1 MKNVAR
7 IGKPN
12 DMKHL
17 SSIRFLAMACGA
29 AAISLMTSC
38 SGSRAPQSLATEF
51 QKAYNVSVFSYNDA
65 YSPQSRHCVEMGPLP
80 AETAR
85 AIEMWVRQST
95 VKNFSYVY
103 PQYFIAMQQ
112 PGTNTKR
119 VWGIC
124 SDGQGNLVGI
134 LVPRDGVPAWDLP
147 FRGSYRLYVCENKN
161 RESIGGAI
169 MEALA
174 DSGYDRVRID
184 ARRSKGLL
192 EDRYLV
198 SKPAEDTSLAHE
210 QKLREQEE
218 ASVKAAQ
225 ERKQAAAEAA
235 LQEEN
240 SAMEEEEETT
250 SDSSSDSMDL
260 DSDSMDEL

>member
-1 MKNVAR
+1 
-7 IGKPN
+7 
-12 DMKHL
+12 MKHL
-17 SSIRFLAMACGA
+17 SSIRCLAMACGA
-29 AAISLMTSC
+29 AAISLLTSC
-38 SGSRAPQSLATEF
+38 SGSRSPQALATQF
-51 QKAYNVSVFSYNDA
+51 QQACNVAVFSYNDA
-65 YSPQSRHCVEMGPLP
+65 YSPRVRHCVEMGPLP

-85 AIEMWVRQST
+85 AIEMWIRQST

-112 PGTNTKR
+112 PGSSTLR

-134 LVPRDGVPAWDLP
+134 LVPHDGVHAWDLP
-147 FRGSYRLYVCENKN
+147 YRGSYRLYVCENKN
-161 RESIGGAI
+161 RAAIGGAI

-174 DSGYDRVRID
+174 DAGYDRVRLD
-184 ARRSKGLL
+184 ARRSRGLL
-192 EDRYLV
+192 EDRYLI

-225 ERKQAAAEAA
+225 ERKQAAAQAA
-235 LQEEN
+235 LQEETA
-240 SAMEEEEETT
+240 AMEDEEEEE
-250 SDSSSDSMDL
+250 SSSSDDAGSSLDL
-260 DSDSMDEL
+260 DSTSEDDEF